1 MSDNRSHIDEKY
13 KWDLRTVFATDDAW
27 EAELAK
33 LDAGLEDAKKYKGHL
48 TQSSKNLLTM
58 TEHYLD
64 LSRRLE
70 KVYVYASM
78 KNDQDTTV
86 AKYQEY
92 QAKAT
97 ALYAKY
103 SEVFAFYEPELMKLS
118 AEDFA
123 AFVAETPALSALSLI
138 HI

>member
-13 KWDLRTVFATDDAW
+13 KWDLSTVFATDDAW

-97 ALYAKY
+97 HFMLNTVK
-103 SEVFAFYEPELMKLS
+103 
-118 AEDFA
+118 
-123 AFVAETPALSALSLI
+123 SLLFTNQN
-138 HI
+138 